1 MFGRRTHKRP
11 AGPRDNLKRGLH
23 DQDGRLRAGT
33 RSLVSFVIGAAKVV
47 AVLGVLVLAGWGATL
62 LWRNAGPW
70 MTELFRVREIT
81 VVGLQQ
87 VTHAEVLTRLR
98 LDKQAVL
105 YDIDPAKLAER
116 LRTHPWIK
124 HADLTRLPFH
134 QLQVTIVERRPAAVV
149 QRSDINVLVDEEG
162 QILKWLGRVDEPSLP
177 LCVGVEPRHLAE
189 GASRE
194 RRTIKAAVML
204 AGILAETTSD
214 RIVIDATNPANL
226 VATVKETRLSF
237 GNSGFQEK
245 WGLYARLRP
254 TLATERRLAG
264 DPSPIE
270 VDLRFAGR
278 VIVRERG

>member
-1 MFGRRTHKRP
+1 MFGRRKQKRP
-11 AGPRDNLKRGLH
+11 AGPRENLKRGLRG
-23 DQDGRLRAGT
+23 QEGRLRAGT
-33 RSLVSFVIGAAKVV
+33 CSLVRFVVGTAKLA
-47 AVLGVLVLAGWGATL
+47 AVLGVLVLAGWGGSL
-62 LWRNAGPW
+62 LWHNAGPW
-70 MTELFRVREIT
+70 MAELFRVREVT

-87 VTHAEVLTRLR
+87 VTRAEVLTRLR
-98 LDKQAVL
+98 LEKQAVL
-105 YDIDPAKLAER
+105 YDIDPDKLVER

-124 HADLTRLPFH
+124 DAELTRLPFH
-134 QLQVTIVERRPAAVV
+134 QLQVTIMERRPAAVV

-177 LCVGVEPRHLAE
+177 LCVGVEPRHLAQ

-194 RRTIKAAVML
+194 RRTIKAAVTL
-204 AGILAETTSD
+204 AGILAETTSE

-237 GNSGFQEK
+237 GHSGFQEK

-254 TLATERRLAG
+254 NLATEHRLVG
-264 DPSPIE
+264 DPSPID